1 MTFKGEQWHEHHHQL
16 LGKRLTPS
24 SPGRLTTATKTWE
37 STMQRRDEPLFCNG
51 DIQPTMEN
59 QKQAVLR
66 DIDAYDG
73 KLLLNTP
80 MDDLV
85 GYFRDK

>member
-1 MTFKGEQWHEHHHQL
+1 
-16 LGKRLTPS
+16 
-24 SPGRLTTATKTWE
+24 
-37 STMQRRDEPLFCNG
+37 MQRRDEPLFCNG